1 MLYGILREHVSIW
14 YLDVQYSTVFRS
26 LIFVNVCSV
35 VLHIAMVAICG
46 AEGVSQT
53 LVSVVFPLVNHELGT
68 VPGWKDRRKLRN
80 ITVATVWTKLVILW
94 SKLQL
99 GTAHIRG
106 CPCV

>member
-1 MLYGILREHVSIW
+1 MLV
-14 YLDVQYSTVFRS
+14 
-26 LIFVNVCSV
+26 
-35 VLHIAMVAICG
+35 ICG

-53 LVSVVFPLVNHELGT
+53 LVSVVVSLVNHKLGT
-68 VPGWKDRRKLRN
+68 IAVWKDRRKLRN
-80 ITVATVWTKLVILW
+80 VTVATVWTKLVILW

>member
-1 MLYGILREHVSIW
+1 MLYGFFREHVSIW
-14 YLDVQYSTVFRS
+14 YLDIQYSTVFRS
-26 LIFVNVCSV
+26 LIFVNVYSV
-35 VLHIAMVAICG
+35 VLQIAMVVICG

-53 LVSVVFPLVNHELGT
+53 LVSVVLSLVNHELGT
-68 VPGWKDRRKLRN
+68 IPVWKDRRKLDN

-106 CPCV
+106 YPCV